1 MRLSRVATIR
11 PFTQALALPVTFTR
25 YPQIDRAAYE
35 YAAVEPPTALVAL
48 AEEVTQRTL
57 APIRAQ
63 VIRMMPGD
71 YILARHDEPHDDHRV
86 EVIVDCSPAIVPGS
100 EVRYQRAG
108 NVFFLVP
115 SQPGTASIVERDPT
129 TLAYHTYISK
139 LRTGAVVQRVVV
151 QLVDR

>member
-1 MRLSRVATIR
+1 MRFSRVAVIR
-11 PFTQALALPVTFTR
+11 PFSEVLALPTTFER
-25 YPQIDRAAYE
+25 YRQIDQASYE
-35 YAAVEPPTALVAL
+35 HASMDAPASLIAL

-57 APIRAQ
+57 SPASAR
-63 VIRMMPGD
+63 VLRMAPGD

-86 EVIVDCSPAIVPGS
+86 EVMLDCSQIASGS

-108 NVFFLVP
+108 TVFFIVP
-115 SQPGTASIVERDPT
+115 SQPQTASVVERDPA

-139 LRTGAVVQRVVV
+139 LRTDVVQRLII